1 MIAVELDQTFYGC
14 VYYKLRIYYMML
26 GQFGFT
32 DLKGVF
38 EDCTA
43 TDKNLVDMPEAAI
56 RGHLEN
62 FLVGNCL
69 NLLIFLNETTLGD
82 DGDGQQVQE
91 VRILNS

>member
-1 MIAVELDQTFYGC
+1 MIGVELDQIFYGC

-43 TDKNLVDMPEAAI
+43 TGKNLVDMPKATI
-56 RGHLEN
+56 RVHLEN
-62 FLVGNCL
+62 FLVSNCL
-69 NLLIFLNETTLGD
+69 NLLIFLNETTLGNE
-82 DGDGQQVQE
+82 GNPQQVQE